1 MTVTQID
8 CLQYA
13 ASSRLAVLIAR
24 AAGATG
30 GDMTTIHSSL
40 HDYLTG
46 GEALPAI
53 LADDAL
59 LAGMAGLLLINL
71 LILCYSSRVVTET
84 GARRDKVVQ
93 M

>member
-1 MTVTQID
+1 
-8 CLQYA
+8 
-13 ASSRLAVLIAR
+13 
-24 AAGATG
+24 
-30 GDMTTIHSSL
+30 MTTIHSSLHSSL